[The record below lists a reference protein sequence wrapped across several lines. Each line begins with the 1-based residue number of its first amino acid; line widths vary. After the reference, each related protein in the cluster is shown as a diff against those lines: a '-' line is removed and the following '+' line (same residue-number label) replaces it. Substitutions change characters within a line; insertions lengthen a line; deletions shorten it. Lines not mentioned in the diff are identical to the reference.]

1 MLEIQ
6 LHGNLYDKTVQYA
19 HTEETHMINNSYTGM
34 NAWAHQAEIQSI
46 IQKLMDCKCQNQ
58 QCPPFAFTEK
68 PLVDGM
74 TYEAWQAL
82 PDKQKKIKKAV

>member
-1 MLEIQ
+1 
-6 LHGNLYDKTVQYA
+6 
-19 HTEETHMINNSYTGM
+19 
-34 NAWAHQAEIQSI
+34 
-46 IQKLMDCKCQNQ
+46 MDRKCQNQ

>member
-1 MLEIQ
+1 
-6 LHGNLYDKTVQYA
+6 
-19 HTEETHMINNSYTGM
+19 
-34 NAWAHQAEIQSI
+34 
-46 IQKLMDCKCQNQ
+46 MDCKCQNQ

-82 PDKQKKIKKAV
+82 PDKRRRSKRLSKLSTALAILPADTIGYIKNALKSD